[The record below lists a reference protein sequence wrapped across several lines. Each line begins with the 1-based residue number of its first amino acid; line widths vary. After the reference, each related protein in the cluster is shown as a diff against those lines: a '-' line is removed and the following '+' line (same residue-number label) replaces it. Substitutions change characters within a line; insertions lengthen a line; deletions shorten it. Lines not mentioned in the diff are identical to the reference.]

1 MFLFLLLL
9 LFVCF
14 LLRFA
19 ALYYLCIYENI
30 DLFIDFFKSSIVLA
44 VTFLSGAMGCTACQ
58 KISTTDVL
66 FGLFVCVN
74 SAFSTT
80 FIIALN
86 VLFTDW
92 LTSFQA
98 SRASTASVQAVCLG
112 VTFGGG
118 VSSFYPAHHH
128 FIIYYYYLWVLPY
141 SCRPVLLSCLR
152 LPAVLSP
159 SSCCPVLL
167 PCLHPVAVWSPSP
180 CCPVSVFLLSCLA
193 VLSPSCSCPVS
204 VLSLSCLRL
213 VVRCPSCLCLVA
225 V

>member
-1 MFLFLLLL
+1 
-9 LFVCF
+9 
-14 LLRFA
+14 
-19 ALYYLCIYENI
+19 
-30 DLFIDFFKSSIVLA
+30 
-44 VTFLSGAMGCTACQ
+44 MGFTACQ
-58 KISTTDVL
+58 KISTADVL
-66 FGLFVCVN
+66 SGLFACVN

-86 VLFTDW
+86 ALFTDW
-92 LTSFQA
+92 LASFQA
-98 SRASTASVQAVCLG
+98 NRASTASVQAVCLG
-112 VTFGGG
+112 VTLGGG
-118 VSSFYPAHHH
+118 VSSFYPVHHH
-128 FIIYYYYLWVLPY
+128 FIIYYYYLWVLPS

-213 VVRCPSCLCLVA
+213 VARFPSCLCLVA
-225 V
+225 VWLLSCLHLDMDWNLFPIKLPFKPCTATRQLPCAWSFRSQQYHVKPQTHA